1 MQDAWDALHKTHL
14 CCPAALQ
21 GQGVVIACA
30 ARQGGLAGLRQA
42 SRARLG
48 MSKQATSAAYL
59 QHVLR
64 MERVD
69 PDP

>member
-1 MQDAWDALHKTHL
+1 MTACRQTWYAHM
-14 CCPAALQ
+14 CVSALQ
-21 GQGVVIACA
+21 SWQGLTYA
-30 ARQGGLAGLRQA
+30 AQQGGLAGLRHA

-48 MSKQATSAAYL
+48 LSKQATSAAYL

-69 PDP
+69 PSP

>member
-1 MQDAWDALHKTHL
+1 MRCPTQHLPMLACSPSQDHS
-14 CCPAALQ
+14 
-21 GQGVVIACA
+21 CA

-69 PDP
+69 LDP

>member
-1 MQDAWDALHKTHL
+1 
-14 CCPAALQ
+14 
-21 GQGVVIACA
+21 V
-30 ARQGGLAGLRQA
+30 QGGLAGLRAQ

-48 MSKQATSAAYL
+48 LSKQATSAAYL

-64 MERVD
+64 MEQVQ

>member
-1 MQDAWDALHKTHL
+1 MLACSPSQDHS
-14 CCPAALQ
+14 
-21 GQGVVIACA
+21 CA

>member
-1 MQDAWDALHKTHL
+1 V
-14 CCPAALQ
+14 PAN
-21 GQGVVIACA
+21 A
-30 ARQGGLAGLRQA
+30 AQLRLLRVQGGLAGLRAQ

-48 MSKQATSAAYL
+48 LSKQATSAAYL

-64 MERVD
+64 MEQVQ